1 MIHRYLKANQPKQLQ
16 KSYSYSYSPI
26 NKNNLINWKRESVQ
40 FQCPLK
46 LETVQQGCIKW
57 LIFEIDYFSELH
69 ESTNLHVLVNH
80 VEY

>member
-26 NKNNLINWKRESVQ
+26 NKNNLINWKRESGSNE
-40 FQCPLK
+40 PLK

-57 LIFEIDYFSELH
+57 PIFEIDYFL
-69 ESTNLHVLVNH
+69 NCMN
-80 VEY
+80 

>member
-26 NKNNLINWKRESVQ
+26 NKNNLINWKRESGSNE
-40 FQCPLK
+40 PLK

-57 LIFEIDYFSELH
+57 
-69 ESTNLHVLVNH
+69 
-80 VEY
+80 